1 MAVVEVQGLEKR
13 HGDHAALGGVNF
25 QIHAGE
31 VVGFLGP
38 NGAGKSTTMKIL
50 TGFITASAGS
60 AMVAGVDVLE
70 DPVRAR
76 SHLGYLPEA
85 SPVYPDMRVMEYL
98 EFVSNV
104 RGLAVAEGAAA
115 VERAIQRCGLD
126 ERRQQVIGTLSK
138 GFKQRVGIAQAI
150 LHDPDILILDEPT
163 SGLDPNQIMDIR
175 ALIREIG
182 AKKTVIL
189 STHILGEVQ
198 ATCDRVLIINEGLI
212 VADGPTEEVTRAASG
227 DLVHLSLAPGKVVQE
242 TARIIQAMS
251 KITGVESVRHVT
263 GHAVVEG
270 QIDLQIHGQ
279 GELRPELFHTAV
291 RLGCVIL
298 ELRQERR
305 NLEEV
310 FRQLTRA

>member
-13 HGDHAALGGVNF
+13 YGDHAALGGVNF

-189 STHILGEVQ
+189 STHILGEVSFN
-198 ATCDRVLIINEGLI
+198 ATCHYQRL
-212 VADGPTEEVTRAASG
+212 SG
-227 DLVHLSLAPGKVVQE
+227 N
-242 TARIIQAMS
+242 RY
-251 KITGVESVRHVT
+251 
-263 GHAVVEG
+263 
-270 QIDLQIHGQ
+270 
-279 GELRPELFHTAV
+279 
-291 RLGCVIL
+291 
-298 ELRQERR
+298 
-305 NLEEV
+305 
-310 FRQLTRA
+310 

>member
-1 MAVVEVQGLEKR
+1 MAVVEVRGLEKR
-13 HGDHAALGGVNF
+13 YGDHAALGGVDF
-25 QIHAGE
+25 EIHAGE

-50 TGFITASAGS
+50 TGFITATAGS
-60 AMVAGVDVLE
+60 AKVASIDVLE

-76 SHLGYLPEA
+76 GHLGYLPEA
-85 SPVYPDMRVMEYL
+85 SPVYPDMRVKEYL
-98 EFVSNV
+98 EFVANV
-104 RGLAVAEGAAA
+104 RGLAAAEGANA
-115 VERAIQRCGLD
+115 VERAILRCGLD

-138 GFKQRVGIAQAI
+138 GYKQRVGIAQAI

-175 ALIREIG
+175 TLIREIG

-198 ATCDRVLIINEGLI
+198 ATCDRVLIINEGRI
-212 VADGPTEEVTRAASG
+212 VADGPTEEITRATSG
-227 DLVHLSLAPGKVVQE
+227 DVVHLSLAPGKVVQE
-242 TARIIQAMS
+242 TARILEEIQA
-251 KITGVESVRHVT
+251 IPGVDSVRQLT
-263 GHAVVEG
+263 GHAEVEG
-270 QIDLQIHGQ
+270 QIDLQIQGS
-279 GELRPELFHTAV
+279 GELRVELFHTAV

-298 ELRQERR
+298 ELRRERR

-310 FRQLTRA
+310 FRQLTKT